1 MEHERLVSPPAEPRR
16 APGRPRS
23 DAAHDAILT
32 AAIALVR
39 EVGYD
44 AVTMDGIAARAGVGK
59 ATVYRRWTGKETL
72 VAEAIE
78 RIVAAFPVPD
88 TGTVRGDL
96 AVVMRYTIGMYAD
109 PATAALLSGLVAAMA
124 RSAPIAE
131 AVRRGFVGRW
141 RDVVQRVVERA
152 AARGEVRADVD
163 VALAIELIA
172 GPLFH
177 RFLITGGAV
186 DEPLT
191 KAVVDVVLRGLA
203 PEARP

>member
-1 MEHERLVSPPAEPRR
+1 LV
-16 APGRPRS
+16 
-23 DAAHDAILT
+23 
-32 AAIALVR
+32 
-39 EVGYD
+39 
-44 AVTMDGIAARAGVGK
+44 GIAARSVFWQS
-59 ATVYRRWTGKETL
+59 TFYLRWTGTETH
-72 VAEAIE
+72 VSEAIV
-78 RIVAAFPVPD
+78 RIFVAFPGPA

-191 KAVVDVVLRGLA
+191 QAVVDVVLRGLA
-203 PEARP
+203 PEVRP